1 VAHITYIEAIS
12 KGLWEEMERDSS
24 VFLLGEDIGPFGGAF
39 KVTKGFLQ
47 HFGVNRVIDTV
58 LAETAILGAATG
70 AAVVGMRPIAE
81 MQFADF
87 VTTGFSQLVNNSAS
101 IHYRWHLPCPMVV
114 RLPSGAGIHGG
125 PFHSRNP
132 EAWFFHQPGFKIVAP
147 STPYDAKGL
156 IKAAIRD
163 NNPVLYLEHKRLYRH
178 IKGEVPETD
187 YIVEIGKGDVKRSGN
202 DISIITYGSMVH
214 TALEAADV
222 VQNENGVSVEVID
235 LRSLM
240 PLDTELIF
248 ASVRKTGKVLIAHED
263 NITGGIGGEIA
274 ALISDQCFQY
284 LDAPVKRIGAID
296 TPTPYSPTLEEFFL
310 PNTKK
315 VIAAVQELAAF

>member
-12 KGLWEEMERDSS
+12 QGLWEEMERDSS
-24 VFLLGEDIGPFGGAF
+24 VFLLGEDIGLFGGAF

-47 HFGVNRVIDTV
+47 HFGEDRVIDTV

-70 AAVVGMRPIAE
+70 AAVVGMRPVAE

-132 EAWFFHQPGFKIVAP
+132 EAWFFHQPGLKIVAP
-147 STPYDAKGL
+147 ATPYDAKGL

-163 NNPVLYLEHKRLYRH
+163 SNPVVYLEHKRLYRH
-178 IKGEVPETD
+178 IKGEVPDTE
-187 YIVEIGKGDVKRSGN
+187 YIVEIGKGDIKRSGN
-202 DISIITYGSMVH
+202 DVSIITYGSMVH
-214 TALEAADV
+214 MALEAADV
-222 VQNENGVSVEVID
+222 VQNEYGISVEVID

-248 ASVRKTGKVLIAHED
+248 QSVRKTGKVLIAHED

-296 TPTPYSPTLEEFFL
+296 TPTPYCPTLEEFFL

-315 VIAAVQELAAF
+315 VIAALQELAAF